1 MTVLGYG
8 ESGIKEG
15 DRLRRESTGMRR
27 GGPNTRVYWKRN
39 CCLNAYGFWSAVK
52 KMLYNNGLMVSAT
65 CVSKTTLTPAG
76 TDAGLPP

>member
-52 KMLYNNGLMVSAT
+52 NAL
-65 CVSKTTLTPAG
+65 
-76 TDAGLPP
+76 